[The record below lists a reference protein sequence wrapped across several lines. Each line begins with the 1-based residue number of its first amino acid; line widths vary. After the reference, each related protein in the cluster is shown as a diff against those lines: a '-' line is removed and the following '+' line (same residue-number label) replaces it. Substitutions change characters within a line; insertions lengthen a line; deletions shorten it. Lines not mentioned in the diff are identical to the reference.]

1 METVAYLQL
10 AQDYETSEFQEAI
23 STDLQG
29 MKLSKKTLA
38 TAVGVT
44 GTALMVGALAE
55 APALAYRYGCC
66 QPVVYQPIVFR
77 PVVIRPISTGCFQSC
92 YYPQPYSY
100 QSYTPDYYYDQSYD
114 YEETSSGCGCSSE
127 ESYEESY
134 EEGGYDDYTE
144 IAFFPVGD
152 SNFLTL
158 GASGQIVALLQQAL
172 IDQGFDPG
180 PVDGLFGHQTAEAVA
195 QYQAAA
201 GLLVD
206 GIAGG
211 QTLDSLGLA
220 GAGA

>member
-10 AQDYETSEFQEAI
+10 AQAYETSEFQEANSTSGNSLKI
-23 STDLQG
+23 SP
-29 MKLSKKTLA
+29 KTLA

-44 GTALMVGALAE
+44 GTALIVGALAE
-55 APALAYRYGCC
+55 APALAYHYGCC
-66 QPVVYQPIVFR
+66 RPVVYQPI
-77 PVVIRPISTGCFQSC
+77 IYRPINHGCFQSC
-92 YYPQPYSY
+92 YYPQHYSY
-100 QSYTPDYYYDQSYD
+100 QSYTPDYYYDQDYG
-114 YEETSSGCGCSSE
+114 YEETSSCGCSSE
-127 ESYEESY
+127 ESYDD
-134 EEGGYDDYTE
+134 GGYEDYTE
-144 IAFFPVGD
+144 IAFYPVGE

-158 GASGQIVALLQQAL
+158 GASGEIVALLQQAL
-172 IDQGFDPG
+172 IEQGFDPG